1 MEARI
6 LVVDDDPDTLRLV
19 ELTLKTAGHHV
30 ELASGGD
37 EGYDLIRKSSFDLIL
52 LDVMMPD
59 VSGFDVLK
67 RLNDEGQPYPP
78 VIIFTARN
86 RPEDQETGFRLGA
99 RNYIIKPVTRG
110 HLLDI
115 IQDLNKP
122 EK

>member
-37 EGYDLIRKSSFDLIL
+37 EGYDLIRKGSFDLIL

>member
-1 MEARI
+1 MGARI

-19 ELTLKTAGHHV
+19 ELTLKTAGHKV

-37 EGYDLIRKSSFDLIL
+37 EGYDLIRKGSFDLIL

-67 RLNDEGQPYPP
+67 RLNDEGLSYPP

-86 RPEDQETGFRLGA
+86 RPEDQETGFQLGA

-115 IQDLNKP
+115 IQDLK
-122 EK
+122 KQKK

>member
-1 MEARI
+1 MGARI
-6 LVVDDDPDTLRLV
+6 LVVDDDPDTLKLV
-19 ELTLKTAGHHV
+19 ELTLKTAGHHI

-37 EGYDLIRKSSFDLIL
+37 EGYNLIRQGAFDLIL

-59 VSGFDVLK
+59 VSGFDILE
-67 RLNDEGQPYPP
+67 RLNKEAQPYPP

-110 HLLDI
+110 QLLDI
-115 IQDLNKP
+115 IKDINNS

>member
-1 MEARI
+1 MGARI
-6 LVVDDDPDTLRLV
+6 LVVDDDQDTLKLV

-37 EGYDLIRKSSFDLIL
+37 EGYDLIRQGPFDLVL

-59 VSGFDVLK
+59 ISGFDVLE
-67 RLNDEGQPYPP
+67 RLNKEAHPYPP

-99 RNYIIKPVTRG
+99 RNYIVKPITRG
-110 HLLDI
+110 QLLDI

-122 EK
+122 EH